1 MSNEPVDLMKPWT
14 IKSIPT
20 RVIEGINAAA
30 RRNNLTVGQWVEKRF
45 DEWEGADSP
54 AQSGGALSDLNALM
68 HAAAA
73 LATVTKLPREV
84 RTLIGDYARSA
95 RGLPSHKHSQ
105 ARLPG
110 LQHGHAE
117 KSDPPESVGG

>member
-30 RRNNLTVGQWVEKRF
+30 RRDNLTVGQWVEKRYN
-45 DEWEGADSP
+45 EWEGAGSP
-54 AQSGGALSDLNALM
+54 QPSGNVLADLNALM

-73 LATVTKLPREV
+73 LATVAKLPREV

-95 RGLPSHKHSQ
+95 RGLPSQKHSQ

-110 LQHGHAE
+110 LQNGQAE
-117 KSDPPESVGG
+117 KDSNG